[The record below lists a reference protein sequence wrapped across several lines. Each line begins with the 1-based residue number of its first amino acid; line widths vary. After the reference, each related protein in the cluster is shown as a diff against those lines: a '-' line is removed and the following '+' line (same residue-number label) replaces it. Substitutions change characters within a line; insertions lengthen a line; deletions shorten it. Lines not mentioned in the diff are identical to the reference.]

1 MEKLNTIKGT
11 KDLFEKDL
19 LYHDEIIANAG
30 KISRCLNYERIVT
43 PIIESTNVFVRTL
56 GKTSDIISKE
66 MYTFID
72 QGKDEITLRPEGTA
86 AVARALISNSLYE
99 NTCQKYYY
107 FGPMFRRE
115 KPQSG
120 RLRQFNQFGLEY
132 FNQDN
137 FLSDTEVIFIAN
149 KLIESLNINDQV
161 VLQINTLGNRV
172 SRETYKENLKKY
184 FLKYKQDL
192 SHDSKVRL
200 EMNVL
205 RILDSKDSKDKE
217 IALGAPIIMD
227 YLDLESKTFYEN
239 LKNSLE
245 ELKIKFYENNNLV
258 RGLDYYNHT
267 AFEFVTKSEKRQN
280 TIIAGGRYNG
290 LVKSLGG
297 KDICGVGWAAGIE
310 RISSLLEDKL
320 FRQKKK
326 IISIISTSDELNL
339 FGFKILDKLIEMTNI
354 SFNLHLSGTFKKK
367 ISKANKINSVGSI
380 IIGDDEIKS
389 GDLIWKDF
397 QTGKQE
403 LVKIKEIQTFIT
415 TRFL

>member
-19 LYHDEIIANAG
+19 SYHNEIIANAE

-239 LKNSLE
+239 LKNSLK
-245 ELKIKFYENNNLV
+245 ELNIKFNENNNLV

-326 IISIISTSDELNL
+326 IISIISTSN
-339 FGFKILDKLIEMTNI
+339 
-354 SFNLHLSGTFKKK
+354 
-367 ISKANKINSVGSI
+367 
-380 IIGDDEIKS
+380 
-389 GDLIWKDF
+389 
-397 QTGKQE
+397 
-403 LVKIKEIQTFIT
+403 
-415 TRFL
+415 